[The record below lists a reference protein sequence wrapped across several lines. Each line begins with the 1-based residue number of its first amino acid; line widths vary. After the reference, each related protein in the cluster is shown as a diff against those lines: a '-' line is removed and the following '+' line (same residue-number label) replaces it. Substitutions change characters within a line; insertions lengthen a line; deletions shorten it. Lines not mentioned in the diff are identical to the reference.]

1 MLNTIIIL
9 VIFLVFLRCLG
20 LKVEILL
27 LRLIGRGLSGI
38 IVLYICNFF
47 LMQMNENFVVNIN
60 EMTLTV
66 LVLLGMPGAILLY
79 FLRWFL
85 LILP

>member
-1 MLNTIIIL
+1 MLNTIMIL

-20 LKVEILL
+20 FKVEILL
-27 LRLIGRGLSGI
+27 LRMIGRCLSGVI
-38 IVLYICNFF
+38 ILYVCNFF
-47 LMQMNENFVVNIN
+47 LLQMNENFVVNIN
-60 EMTLTV
+60 EMTLVV
-66 LVLLGMPGAILLY
+66 LALLGMPGVFFLY

>member
-1 MLNTIIIL
+1 MLNTIMIL
-9 VIFLVFLRCLG
+9 VIFLIFLRCLG
-20 LKVEILL
+20 CKVEILL
-27 LRLIGRGLSGI
+27 LRMIGRSLSGVI
-38 IVLYICNFF
+38 ILYACNFF
-47 LMQMNENFVVNIN
+47 LLQMNENFVVNIN

-66 LVLLGMPGAILLY
+66 LALLGMPGVFFLY

>member
-1 MLNTIIIL
+1 MLNTIMIL

-20 LKVEILL
+20 CKVEIVLL
-27 LRLIGRGLSGI
+27 YMIGTCLSGVI
-38 IVLYICNFF
+38 ILYVCNFF
-47 LMQMNENFVVNIN
+47 LLQMNENFVVNIN

-66 LVLLGMPGAILLY
+66 LVLLGMPGVFFLY